1 MKLKTN
7 KNFTKGPRKKIKN
20 QNNEYKIGK
29 NNTINLDWKMKLKTN
44 KTFPKRSRKK
54 NYNKII
60 KTKLEKIIP

>member
-1 MKLKTN
+1 
-7 KNFTKGPRKKIKN
+7 
-20 QNNEYKIGK
+20 
-29 NNTINLDWKMKLKTN
+29 LDWKMKLKTN